1 MIYHN
6 MYGIFSIKKIRYII
20 ILFCVSILI
29 MGNIMSVHA
38 ATLTHNDRYA
48 GCGMEYGI
56 DVSYHQ
62 GDIDWE
68 KVKQSGVR
76 FAFIRVARRTLDGGT
91 LGMDT
96 RAIENIEGAISVG
109 LPIGVYIFTQAVS
122 QAEAL
127 EEADYII
134 KAIEPYKDDIK
145 LPVVFD
151 FEYAD
156 IQGNSGRLENANL
169 SRNSAT
175 NICLVFCNKVKEAGY
190 TPMIYAN
197 RDILSHDLDA
207 SVIARYYPIW
217 LAHYTY
223 ETDYEGQY
231 TYWQYSSNGK
241 VDGIDGRVDLNVRY
255 LDSDDE
261 AYGEVGKELQ
271 EYQEFFYEQKEPF
284 PTWVF
289 WLIGGAAAL
298 VVVMIGSVIGLAI
311 KEGNKNGN

>member
-1 MIYHN
+1 MP
-6 MYGIFSIKKIRYII
+6 
-20 ILFCVSILI
+20 
-29 MGNIMSVHA
+29 VHA

-91 LGMDT
+91 LDMDK

-109 LPIGVYIFTQAVS
+109 LPIGVYIFSQAVN
-122 QAEAL
+122 QTEAI
-127 EEADYII
+127 EEANYIV
-134 KAIEPYKDDIK
+134 KAIEPYKDKIT

-151 FEYAD
+151 YEYGD
-156 IQGNSGRLENANL
+156 VQGNSGRLEKANL
-169 SRNSAT
+169 SKSSAT
-175 NICLVFCNKVKEAGY
+175 NNCLAFCNTVKEAGY
-190 TPMIYAN
+190 TPMVYVN
-197 RDILSHDLDA
+197 RDILVHDLDA
-207 SVIARYYPIW
+207 SILERYYPIW

-241 VDGIDGRVDLNVRY
+241 VDGIEGRVDLNVRY
-255 LDSDDE
+255 LDSDAE
-261 AYGEVGKELQ
+261 AYSVYGQELQ
-271 EYQEFFYEQKEPF
+271 EYQEYFYEQQESL
-284 PTWVF
+284 PTWIF
-289 WLIGGAAAL
+289 WLIGGAVAL